1 MKIAINGFGRIG
13 RGIFRALKGEVSQ
26 INDLADKKTLEHL
39 LKYDS
44 VYGKCDL
51 SLDNIEFTKN
61 LEADIIIEATGKFTD
76 LKSVKNYKAKL
87 VVITAPSKDA
97 PHYIYGVNCGS
108 YKGESVIS
116 ATSCTTIAAANILNK
131 LKVRR
136 VFLTTYHAYTST
148 QRLIDSPHKD
158 LARARAAGI
167 NLIPTTTGAGEALC
181 KVLPELKGKLIANA
195 VRVPIPI
202 VSLIDLVAEVDEINL
217 KVDNKEPLVSSDFIG
232 DPRAVII
239 DSIEKQGDLVKILGW
254 YDNEAGYA
262 NQVVKLINEI
272 YRS

>member
-131 LKVRR
+131 LKVKKA
-136 VFLTTYHAYTST
+136 FLTTYHAYTNT

-167 NLIPTTTGAGEALC
+167 NLVPTTTGAGEALC

-195 VRVPIPI
+195 VRVPIPC
-202 VSLIDLVAEVDEINL
+202 VSLIDIVAEVEDFDTSIFE
-217 KVDNKEPLVSSDFIG
+217 VNKEPLVSSDFIG

-239 DSIEKQGDLVKILGW
+239 DRIEQQGNLVKILAW
-254 YDNEAGYA
+254 YDNEFGYCS
-262 NQVVKLINEI
+262 QVVKLIESI
-272 YRS
+272 R